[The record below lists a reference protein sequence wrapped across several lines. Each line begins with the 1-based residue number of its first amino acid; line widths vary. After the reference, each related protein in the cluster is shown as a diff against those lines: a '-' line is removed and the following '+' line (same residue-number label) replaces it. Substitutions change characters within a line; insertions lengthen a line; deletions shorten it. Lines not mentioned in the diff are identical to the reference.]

1 MPTPLWWF
9 IKEGG
14 KKTKAAQASGGSI
27 SETRFGT
34 FFVPR
39 IGDCSGW
46 GFFPLVGPTHQDPS
60 DSRGLCGGVLGRND
74 NRQGEPTKLLLRAGR
89 PLGRW
94 ASQIVEREIGSRHLF
109 SSNAILVRRNKI
121 LNVHE
126 YGRQG
131 LQLALRNFPV

>member
-14 KKTKAAQASGGSI
+14 KKTKAAQASGGLI

-46 GFFPLVGPTHQDPS
+46 GFFRWWVLLIRTPPTRVVFVAASLEEMTTGKESQQNYY
-60 DSRGLCGGVLGRND
+60 CE
-74 NRQGEPTKLLLRAGR
+74 QGD
-89 PLGRW
+89 RW
-94 ASQIVEREIGSRHLF
+94 EDGHRKSLSA
-109 SSNAILVRRNKI
+109 K
-121 LNVHE
+121 
-126 YGRQG
+126 
-131 LQLALRNFPV
+131 LALAIYLARTQFLYAAIKF